1 MYNFPKTEAPVSN
14 KHRHVAMP
22 MENAVNSDCESVRFL
37 RAQEASLLF
46 ISLLKHL
53 LN

>member
-14 KHRHVAMP
+14 KHRHV
-22 MENAVNSDCESVRFL
+22 ENAVNSDCESVRFL